1 MCITCAINS
10 TSMPRVV
17 SEATA
22 HLFNNKTYNAE
33 CIMHLLTA
41 QDKILIGCTTAFT
54 SKRSVYKR
62 LRGSVYSSSRDN
74 SDNIV
79 LRKSTW
85 ECEDRMSSH
94 RPTRS
99 LHPLLFPPLATR
111 EQNSRV
117 NVGDNEPCVLLRVE
131 CLCWPFVL
139 LNITKQLSYLFS
151 LITRGYRGNTQGLMN
166 FKIHGEKWP
175 PRANTE

>member
-1 MCITCAINS
+1 MLSVLCICWQLKIRLWSDALRLS
-10 TSMPRVV
+10 LLKD
-17 SEATA
+17 
-22 HLFNNKTYNAE
+22 LFTK
-33 CIMHLLTA
+33 
-41 QDKILIGCTTAFT
+41 D
-54 SKRSVYKR
+54 SD
-62 LRGSVYSSSRDN
+62 SSSRDN

-94 RPTRS
+94 RPIRS